1 MVRRGTRAED
11 REAARAALAQ
21 AVSAREGAYR
31 AWQDAQAILD
41 KPQELDAKID
51 DARAQLALS
60 EKQVE
65 TAKAQIEMAK
75 TRRDVF
81 NGAGS
86 DEGKTQY
93 LVYDKQVQAAEQALL
108 AAQATRDAAQTSL
121 NALLAMRAD
130 PIALRAQV
138 HTAKTQYE
146 SAKATA
152 DAAQAAFDVIVAGP
166 TVEEVAVAQA
176 QREQAEA
183 ALAVLQV
190 QRDKMRLITPVD
202 GLVVE
207 HSVHVGETASVG
219 STLMTVASLD
229 VVKLTIYVPTDRIGL
244 VRVGQRAEVTVDSF
258 PGRIFVGQVTYIS
271 PQAEFTPKNV
281 QTREER
287 VKTVF
292 AVRITLPNPDHS
304 LKPGMSADAR
314 ALADAGLVP
323 TTTSTP

>member
-1 MVRRGTRAED
+1 
-11 REAARAALAQ
+11 
-21 AVSAREGAYR
+21 
-31 AWQDAQAILD
+31 
-41 KPQELDAKID
+41 
-51 DARAQLALS
+51 
-60 EKQVE
+60 
-65 TAKAQIEMAK
+65 
-75 TRRDVF
+75 
-81 NGAGS
+81 
-86 DEGKTQY
+86 
-93 LVYDKQVQAAEQALL
+93 
-108 AAQATRDAAQTSL
+108 
-121 NALLAMRAD
+121 
-130 PIALRAQV
+130 
-138 HTAKTQYE
+138 
-146 SAKATA
+146 
-152 DAAQAAFDVIVAGP
+152 
-166 TVEEVAVAQA
+166 
-176 QREQAEA
+176 
-183 ALAVLQV
+183 
-190 QRDKMRLITPVD
+190 
-202 GLVVE
+202 LVVE